1 MTEKEQYEVK
11 KFLEA
16 KGLSRDAV
24 EGAMRSIE
32 FHENTKEIKDSKE
45 DSKAHS
51 DADGNN
57 PKEQAKIPRNYSV
70 GAGKRTP

>member
-45 DSKAHS
+45 VSRAR
-51 DADGNN
+51 
-57 PKEQAKIPRNYSV
+57 ETPR
-70 GAGKRTP
+70 